1 MPQLKPLVLLLAVAT
16 AATLS
21 NAQAA
26 EAPAATTTAAATAAA
41 AAAAPLIAQIEA
53 AQAPNRGG
61 LDGLTLQE
69 LMKKFGV
76 PGLSIAVV
84 KDFKIQWAK
93 AYGIA
98 DVDTGRVVDV
108 NTAFQA
114 ASISKPVMA
123 MAAVKLAQDGRL
135 SLDADVNTLLRAW
148 KVPQTELT
156 RAQPVTPRA
165 LLSHTSGSDD
175 GFGFPGY
182 APDAPLPSVVQI
194 IQGDNKLA
202 NVSGVRFSRPPYQA
216 MKYSGGGSLIMQQAL
231 TDLTGQPFAE
241 LMQSTVLEPLG
252 MTGSSFQQPPR
263 ADWAPR
269 LAFAHNHKGQRMGAP
284 WHVYP
289 EQAAAGLW
297 TTPSD
302 LARYMIEVQQARRG
316 PKGKVLTQYGAL
328 EMSSPVGSGAFAVGL
343 QLEMRGQ
350 GWYFMHGGSNW
361 GFQCELT
368 GHVLK
373 GYGVVIMSNGDDG
386 GVVVREVRARVAA
399 AYGWDQL
406 DKPLIR

>member
-1 MPQLKPLVLLLAVAT
+1 MPTFKALAPLLALTLAAT
-16 AATLS
+16 ATLRH
-21 NAQAA
+21 AQAA
-26 EAPAATTTAAATAAA
+26 EAQDPAAALS
-41 AAAAPLIAQIEA
+41 PLIAQIEA
-53 AQAPNRGG
+53 AQSPNRGG
-61 LDGLTLQE
+61 LDGFTLQE
-69 LMKKFGV
+69 VMKKFGV

-84 KDFKIQWAK
+84 KDFKIHWAK
-93 AYGIA
+93 AYGVA
-98 DVDTGRVVDV
+98 DVETGRAVDV

-123 MAAVKLAQDGRL
+123 MAVVKLAQDGRL
-135 SLDADVNTLLRAW
+135 SLDADVNTMLRAW

-231 TDLTGQPFAE
+231 TDLSGQPFAE
-241 LMQSTVLEPLG
+241 LMQSTVLGPLG

-269 LAFAHNHKGQRMGAP
+269 LAYAHNQKGQRMGAP

-302 LARYMIEVQQARRG
+302 LARFMIEVQQARRG
-316 PKGKVLTQYGAL
+316 PGKGKLLTPLGAL

-343 QLEMRGQ
+343 QLEMIGQ

-361 GFQCELT
+361 GFQCDLS

-373 GYGVVIMSNGDDG
+373 GYGVVIMSNGEG
-386 GVVVREVRARVAA
+386 GGAAIREIRNRVAA

-406 DKPLIR
+406 DKPLAR

>member
-1 MPQLKPLVLLLAVAT
+1 MPQHKPLALLLALAAT
-16 AATLS
+16 ATLS
-21 NAQAA
+21 TAQAA
-26 EAPAATTTAAATAAA
+26 PAIEASEASATA
-41 AAAAPLIAQIEA
+41 AAAAPLIAQIES
-53 AQAPNRGG
+53 AQASNRGK

-69 LMKKFGV
+69 VMKKFGV

-84 KDFKIQWAK
+84 KDFKIHWAK
-93 AYGIA
+93 AYGVA
-98 DVDTGRVVDV
+98 DVETGRAVDV

-135 SLDADVNTLLRAW
+135 SLDADVNTMLRAW

-156 RAQPVTPRA
+156 RTQPVTPRA

-216 MKYSGGGSLIMQQAL
+216 AKYSGGGSLIMQQAL
-231 TDLTGQPFAE
+231 TDLSGQPFAE
-241 LMQSTVLEPLG
+241 LMQSTVLAPLG

-269 LAFAHNHKGQRMGAP
+269 LAYAHNHKGERMGAP

-316 PKGKVLTQYGAL
+316 PKGKVLTQHGAL
-328 EMSSPVGSGAFAVGL
+328 EMSSPVGSGPFAVGL

-361 GFQCELT
+361 GFQCDLT

-373 GYGVVIMSNGDDG
+373 G
-386 GVVVREVRARVAA
+386 
-399 AYGWDQL
+399 
-406 DKPLIR
+406 